1 MATRPTVC
9 VVGAGAAGL
18 TVAHE
23 LAKRGWP
30 VTLVEGGERTP
41 AATLDDSYRVA
52 VTGTPHRGVH
62 EGRFRALGGSTT
74 RWGGQLWPWE
84 RHEFEPRPWLG
95 IDGWPVRYDEIAPLY
110 DRAFQLLGV
119 SHPTLTPEAA
129 VERGVSPWA
138 LDPARFALKYS
149 TWLPWRLR
157 NLGRSIGRPLL
168 RLPNVRLE
176 LGWTATTIEMD
187 GGGATATGVRIR
199 SAMGDERV
207 VAADVIIVA
216 GGPVESVRL
225 LFASGALGNGGD
237 WLGRS
242 FMDHLS
248 VRVARFHAR
257 DPKEFGRAF
266 APVFRADV
274 QFTPRMLLRPEV
286 LEQESLLSAYGHWDT
301 GLDES
306 SPLLV
311 VREALRTVQA
321 GRVPSLTGR
330 DAARLASGVG
340 AMFSLARGIIV
351 DRRRYFPRG
360 AAIHLRV
367 DTEQRPDSESRIT
380 PTSERDAYG
389 LPRLALDWRV
399 SALERRT
406 VRRTAE
412 LLGEELARV
421 GIGTLDEIGD
431 PFSGDR
437 EWGALRGDS
446 FHMMG
451 GTRMATESSAGV
463 VDPDARVFGTRNV
476 YVAGA
481 SVFPTGGM
489 ANPTLTLIALA
500 LRLASHLDT
509 SS

>member
-1 MATRPTVC
+1 MARPPAVC
-9 VVGAGAAGL
+9 IVGAGAAGL
-18 TVAHE
+18 SVAHE
-23 LAKRGWP
+23 LASRGWS
-30 VTLVEGGERTP
+30 VAIVEGGGRSP
-41 AATLDDSYRVA
+41 ASAVEDSYRVA

-84 RHEFEPRPWLG
+84 PYEFAARPWLG
-95 IDGWPVRYDEIAPLY
+95 IDGWPIGYDDIAPCY
-110 DRAFQLLGV
+110 DRAFELLGLRD
-119 SHPTLTPEAA
+119 PTLTPEGA
-129 VERGVSPWA
+129 VERGVTPSA

-157 NLGRSIGRPLL
+157 NLGRSIGRPLS
-168 RLPNVRLE
+168 RMPNVKLE
-176 LGWTATTIEMD
+176 LGWTATAIEM
-187 GGGATATGVRIR
+187 GGAGAASGVRVRSATGKERRI
-199 SAMGDERV
+199 
-207 VAADVIIVA
+207 AADHVVVA

-225 LFASGALGNGGD
+225 LFASGGLGNDGD

-248 VRVARFHAR
+248 VRVARFHPR
-257 DPKEFGRAF
+257 DANAFGRAF
-266 APVFRADV
+266 APVFRGDV

-286 LEQESLLSAYGHWDT
+286 LERESLLSAYGHWDT
-301 GLDES
+301 GLDEG

-311 VREALRTVQA
+311 VRDAMRAIQA
-321 GRVPSLTGR
+321 GRVPALTGR

-340 AMFSLARGIIV
+340 AMFSLARGIIF

-360 AAIHLRV
+360 APIHLRV
-367 DTEQRPDSESRIT
+367 DSEQRPDAESRLT
-380 PTSERDAYG
+380 ETNARDAYG

-399 SALERRT
+399 SELERRT

-412 LLGEELARV
+412 LLGGELERA
-421 GIGTLDEIGD
+421 GIGTLDAIED
-431 PFSGDR
+431 PFRGDR

-451 GTRMATESSAGV
+451 GTRMASVADDGV
-463 VDPDARVFGTRNV
+463 VDRNARVFGTTNV
-476 YVAGA
+476 HVAGA
-481 SVFPTGGM
+481 SIFPTGGM

-500 LRLASHLDT
+500 LRLASHLDAT
-509 SS
+509 S